1 MKKLYRQALSLT
13 LAGTILASCGISALA
28 KEENPF
34 SDVSE
39 TSWYYSSVVEAYDN
53 GLMNGVG
60 GGKFNPKG
68 TLTREQFVTIL
79 ANIAQ
84 ADVSEYKGAASPFTD
99 VSSTAWYA
107 PYVLWAYDNGYA
119 SGYGNGKFGVGDA
132 VTREQMA
139 KFIINYC
146 DANLLTLPNHT
157 VATFTDEDTISS
169 WAKLAVDECHA
180 AGIFNGDD
188 NGNMNPRNTAI
199 RAEAAKVAV
208 NLNDI
213 VVELRENPRANDNWY
228 IGDNYDSLLDDLK
241 YMEEMG
247 LLNPSNPNTGN
258 NGDSEESGSNSGSD
272 SSNTGSDNSNTGSEN
287 KDNSSS
293 TTPETPS
300 TNPSTDEDKTT
311 TPDPEPSTSPDT
323 NDSNTSENNQGT
335 EPTDPSDKDT
345 NTDTNT
351 TDPSD
356 KDDSTDVTEHEH
368 EYAITGYELPD
379 GSEMFT
385 GGYTPFKIT
394 TNQNNTYLF
403 VTGRDE
409 DGNPIVERINP
420 YVKYGTDYYAC
431 NVLDDDGNS
440 AFAKGYECRVYT
452 HADEETSTDYK
463 VYFADHS
470 WATPVGAVVAPSQLE
485 SGPAWDAHWNNADC
499 ICSESTTFK
508 NTGSFKEYI
517 YQIVKPVYD
526 THCSIC
532 GE

>member
-1 MKKLYRQALSLT
+1 
-13 LAGTILASCGISALA
+13 
-28 KEENPF
+28 
-34 SDVSE
+34 
-39 TSWYYSSVVEAYDN
+39 
-53 GLMNGVG
+53 MNGVG

-272 SSNTGSDNSNTGSEN
+272 NSNTGSDNSNTGSEN
-287 KDNSSS
+287 KDNSGS

-368 EYAITGYELPD
+368 EYAITGYELLN
-379 GSEMFT
+379 
-385 GGYTPFKIT
+385 GGELLPYSPEWEGFAYLNPSVPFPNAI
-394 TNQNNTYLF
+394 F
-403 VTGRDE
+403 VTGYDE
-409 DGNPIVERINP
+409 DGTPIVEYLDTLNL
-420 YVKYGTDYYAC
+420 TDEDGYMVAD
-431 NVLDDDGNS
+431 VVDDDGNS
-440 AFAKGYECRVYT
+440 AVAVGYECRGFAYDDDKTTV
-452 HADEETSTDYK
+452 STDFKCY
-463 VYFADHS
+463 YANHS
-470 WATPVGAVVAPSQLE
+470 WATPVGAVVAPSQAE
-485 SGPAWDAHWNNADC
+485 DGPYFNAHWNAPG
-499 ICSESTTFK
+499 
-508 NTGSFKEYI
+508 NTCAHFSGSFHEYI